1 MSQFS
6 EDLRLYFKGME
17 VNSITCIHQ
26 IQRVMLGESNE
37 FTAICQIAYF
47 LNINPAEL
55 LESEITE
62 EKVIQEKESHYIR
75 NRAITDWEKFDKEN
89 VVRFEAFCKGI
100 YDGLANDNVRPER
113 VSEKRIY
120 KFLGITS
127 YGFKNMPECM
137 AVYKKYAEPY
147 EKSWARKLVWAY
159 EVLKTEEKSIYWSNI
174 RKLAGVKK
182 EKINEVLVYLDKYGN
197 GDTVNE
203 LLKTVKINLLK

>member
-1 MSQFS
+1 
-6 EDLRLYFKGME
+6 
-17 VNSITCIHQ
+17 
-26 IQRVMLGESNE
+26 
-37 FTAICQIAYF
+37 
-47 LNINPAEL
+47 
-55 LESEITE
+55 
-62 EKVIQEKESHYIR
+62 
-75 NRAITDWEKFDKEN
+75 
-89 VVRFEAFCKGI
+89 
-100 YDGLANDNVRPER
+100 
-113 VSEKRIY
+113 
-120 KFLGITS
+120 
-127 YGFKNMPECM
+127 M